1 VALVATAVVTVLNHA
16 VRLALKATVVA
27 TVSKVV
33 VIALKTAVHLHPVL
47 KVVAILAL
55 RAVSNPVAISAA
67 NNAALRLAVAKAVS
81 SPVAISALTTVVATA
96 SMHVTVATTAP
107 LALQARQEAVTLV
120 AAQVIALHLA
130 APRSLVQA
138 ISSHTMPAAMQHPS
152 ALAPKCSKSHAVNS
166 PTPRPC
172 SAGA

>member
-1 VALVATAVVTVLNHA
+1 M
-16 VRLALKATVVA
+16 KATVVA

-33 VIALKTAVHLHPVL
+33 AIALKTAVHLHPVL
-47 KVVAILAL
+47 KVVAIPAL

-96 SMHVTVATTAP
+96 SKHVTIATAAP
-107 LALQARQEAVTLV
+107 LALQARQAAVTLVTLV

-166 PTPRPC
+166 PTPRLC

>member
-1 VALVATAVVTVLNHA
+1 MVVVAVHSVAVVALVATAVVTVLNHA

-67 NNAALRLAVAKAVS
+67 NNAALRLAAKVALN
-81 SPVAISALTTVVATA
+81 PVAISAKTLAVKTVLTLETP
-96 SMHVTVATTAP
+96 AP
-107 LALQARQEAVTLV
+107 LAHPVVSTRVAVPAIVLHAVLKSSVLATSSLTMLAVT
-120 AAQVIALHLA
+120 
-130 APRSLVQA
+130 P
-138 ISSHTMPAAMQHPS
+138 HPS
-152 ALAPKCSKSHAVNS
+152 ALAPRC
-166 PTPRPC
+166 
-172 SAGA
+172 

>member
-1 VALVATAVVTVLNHA
+1 MNHA

-33 VIALKTAVHLHPVL
+33 AIALKTAVHLHPVL
-47 KVVAILAL
+47 KVVAIPAL

-96 SMHVTVATTAP
+96 SKHVTIATAAP
-107 LALQARQEAVTLV
+107 LALQARQAAVTLVTLVTLV

-166 PTPRPC
+166 LTPRLC